1 MNWRLRIFHFP
12 HSFEVM
18 DMDRPP
24 VNDCSASRE
33 TTADNAAWGSA
44 HRPVC
49 GYMLKHIA
57 IDQTD
62 LRIGGV
68 TEPCGIFGHGV
79 EYRLDVRRGTRDD
92 AQDFTRR
99 SLLLQRLLEFVEQP
113 DVLNGYHSLVGEGL

>member
-1 MNWRLRIFHFP
+1 
-12 HSFEVM
+12 
-18 DMDRPP
+18 MDRPP

-79 EYRLDVRRGTRDD
+79 EYRLDIRWRASDD

-99 SLLLQRLLEFVEQP
+99 SLLLQRLP
-113 DVLNGYHSLVGEGL
+113 